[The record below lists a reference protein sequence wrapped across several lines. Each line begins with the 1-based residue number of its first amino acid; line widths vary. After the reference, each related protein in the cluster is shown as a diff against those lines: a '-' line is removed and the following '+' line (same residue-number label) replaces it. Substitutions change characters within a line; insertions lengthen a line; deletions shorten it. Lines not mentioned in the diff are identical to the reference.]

1 MMCMSDGRW
10 EWCGDLLAYTWRGR
24 QDRSECKFVQR
35 VSGDRSDA
43 QLGLHRDGTGFGL
56 SEYEIAERRQVWWEV
71 VVSTSLS
78 GLTFC

>member
-1 MMCMSDGRW
+1 MMYMSDGRW
-10 EWCGDLLAYTWRGR
+10 EWCRDLLAYTRRGR

-35 VSGDRSDA
+35 VSVREVDP

-71 VVSTSLS
+71 VVGTSAW